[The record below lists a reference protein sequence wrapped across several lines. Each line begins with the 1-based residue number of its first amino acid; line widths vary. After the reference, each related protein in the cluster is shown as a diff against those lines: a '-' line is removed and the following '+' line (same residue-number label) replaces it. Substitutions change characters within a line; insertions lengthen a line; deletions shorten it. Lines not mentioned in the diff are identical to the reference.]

1 MSGEPMPVP
10 PDGPDAD
17 GPLTVNARLAIPR
30 AELNHRASRAGGPG
44 GQHVNTSSTRIE
56 VTWNVRRTAV
66 LDDAQRALL
75 EEKLRSRIDGEGF
88 VRVVAQDMRS
98 QSQNRDRAE
107 ARLAELIGKALEVQK
122 RRRPT
127 KPGRGA
133 REARLQDKKKQ
144 SGKKQQRRA
153 GPDD

>member
-1 MSGEPMPVP
+1 MPVP
-10 PDGPDAD
+10 PEAVGYD
-17 GPLTVNARLAIPR
+17 GPLRVNGRLSIPR
-30 AELNHRASRAGGPG
+30 SELAHRASRAGGPG

-56 VTWNVRRTAV
+56 VTWNVRRSPS

-75 EEKLRSRIDGEGF
+75 EEKLSSRIDGEGF

-98 QSQNRDRAE
+98 QSQNRERAE
-107 ARLAELIGKALEVQK
+107 GRLADLIARALEVQK
-122 RRRPT
+122 KRRPT

-133 REARLQDKKKQ
+133 REARLQEKKKH

-153 GPDD
+153 GADD